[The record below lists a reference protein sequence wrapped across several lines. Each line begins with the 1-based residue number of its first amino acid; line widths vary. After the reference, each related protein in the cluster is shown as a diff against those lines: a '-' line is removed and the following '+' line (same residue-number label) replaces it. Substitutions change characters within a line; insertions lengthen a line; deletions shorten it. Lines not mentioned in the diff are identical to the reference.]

1 MTKCNMNTPV
11 ITMDA
16 EEAKTHYDEYKTLVA
31 GRKEK
36 YLEDLKKTY
45 FHLSKE
51 RKILDIFEV
60 FKACGVDER
69 GEPKLAIAP
78 AHAKTIILEKGA
90 VGSATFT
97 AHDRWSKAYKSDVQL
112 PSGTFPVFKEEK
124 DGRIPWNGERTSVE
138 SLVPIVPAHLLP
150 EGDLKNYYILFE
162 VKEWFEPRKASYAK
176 GDPYLLKRINNNTF
190 AVLAEWDVT
199 DLEVAVLR
207 GL

>member
-1 MTKCNMNTPV
+1 MDTPV
-11 ITMDA
+11 ITMPAD
-16 EEAKTHYDEYKTLVA
+16 EAKTHYDEYRQLVA

-45 FHLSKE
+45 YHLSKE

-60 FKACGVDER
+60 FKAAGVDER

-78 AHAKTIILEKGA
+78 AHAQTIILEKGA
-90 VGSATFT
+90 MGSATFT

-112 PSGTFPVFKEEK
+112 PTNTFPTFKEEK
-124 DGRIPWNGERTSVE
+124 NGRVSSWNDGDVPRTSVE